1 MFPHL
6 PTFLQHGRSSHLGAL
21 KPQNRKKGGRSQA
34 PLTGLSHPGNAEAGE
49 AEEHDSDERDEQVHV
64 PGPHGADSTAA
75 TTRSLARTA
84 VHTATTPPPAKDGQ
98 RTVPA
103 PQGARRCAPPRRR
116 KEPSSP
122 NPHPPTHPHTHP
134 HTHTPTPTRIQLPSP
149 SSSFGLLS

>member
-6 PTFLQHGRSSHLGAL
+6 PTFLQHGCSSHLGAL

-75 TTRSLARTA
+75 APHTLARTA
-84 VHTATTPPPAKDGQ
+84 VHTATTPPPAKDGHALCL
-98 RTVPA
+98 P
-103 PQGARRCAPPRRR
+103 PGARAAAPLPGVARNLAPPT
-116 KEPSSP
+116 
-122 NPHPPTHPHTHP
+122 PTHPPHTHP
-134 HTHTPTPTRIQLPSP
+134 APFPQQQFWPSILNRLP
-149 SSSFGLLS
+149 GLLIFK